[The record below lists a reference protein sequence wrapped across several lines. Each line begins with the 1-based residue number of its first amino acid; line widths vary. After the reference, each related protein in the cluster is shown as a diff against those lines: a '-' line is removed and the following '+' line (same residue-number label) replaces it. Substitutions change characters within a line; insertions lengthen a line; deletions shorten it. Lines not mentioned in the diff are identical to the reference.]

1 MGITPNKCKLHFFPM
16 EIDLIKCLYLC
27 RGIRCSQ
34 KGEVSTEDDGVHGK
48 SRRAEEVCEGREDRY
63 M

>member
-1 MGITPNKCKLHFFPM
+1 MQTAFFTM
-16 EIDLIKCLYLC
+16 EIDLKKCLYLC

-48 SRRAEEVCEGREDRY
+48 SRRAEEVCERREDR
-63 M
+63 